1 MPYLPFRTGPG
12 PSPIM
17 GGVPLVEVLASGLGV
32 AVPVGIGLPTLNTGK
47 LAESPMK
54 PLRGVG
60 PGLSRSDMLFQSPVF
75 VGVFEWDGRDG

>member
-1 MPYLPFRTGPG
+1 
-12 PSPIM
+12 M
-17 GGVPLVEVLASGLGV
+17 GGVPLVEAVVSGLGV

-60 PGLSRSDMLFQSPVF
+60 PGLSRLDMLFQFPFF
-75 VGVFEWDGRDG
+75 VGVFESDGRDG